1 MGINEVSPSRIAI
14 ASCVLA
20 VANRKGQIVSAK
32 LRIKAKGIEIEW
44 EGEVEFLK
52 SEVPALIASIIEAIG
67 GGAPEESEE
76 SDEGAANTFNGAGPP
91 SRFTTA
97 SAAAKLQARS
107 ATDLFK
113 AALLKLQMS
122 DGVEPASR
130 AQIHDEM
137 KLAPRA
143 YKPSMLGNLSKTI
156 ASLMDQ
162 GEVNEPSTGNF
173 VLSDSTYEQLAQRL
187 KS

>member
-1 MGINEVSPSRIAI
+1 M
-14 ASCVLA
+14 
-20 VANRKGQIVSAK
+20 SAK
-32 LRIKAKGIEIEW
+32 LRIKTKGIEIEW

-52 SEVPALIASIIEAIG
+52 SEVPDLIASIIEAIG
-67 GGAPEESEE
+67 VASPQELDESSEDAPN
-76 SDEGAANTFNGAGPP
+76 AFTGAGAS

-107 ATDLFK
+107 SADLFK

-137 KLAPRA
+137 KAAPRA
-143 YKPSMLGNLSKTI
+143 YKPTMLGNLSKTI
-156 ASLMDQ
+156 AGLMDQ

-173 VLSDSTYEQLAQRL
+173 VLSNSTYEQLSQRL

>member
-1 MGINEVSPSRIAI
+1 
-14 ASCVLA
+14 
-20 VANRKGQIVSAK
+20 VSAK
-32 LRIKAKGIEIEW
+32 LRIKTKGIEIEW

-52 SEVPALIASIIEAIG
+52 SEVPDLIASIIEAIG
-67 GGAPEESEE
+67 GELPEGSEE
-76 SDEGAANTFNGAGPP
+76 SGEGAASAFNGASA
-91 SRFTTA
+91 SRPFTTA
-97 SAAAKLQARS
+97 SAVAKLQARS
-107 ATDLFK
+107 APELFK
-113 AALLKLQMS
+113 AALLKLQLS

-143 YKPSMLGNLSKTI
+143 YKPTMLGNLSKTI
-156 ASLMDQ
+156 AGLMDQ
-162 GEVNEPSTGNF
+162 GELNEPSTGSF

>member
-1 MGINEVSPSRIAI
+1 MGISRKPASRIAI
-14 ASCVLA
+14 ASCV
-20 VANRKGQIVSAK
+20 VAQFANEGATVTAK

-52 SEVPALIASIIEAIG
+52 SEVPDLIASIIEAIG
-67 GGAPEESEE
+67 GGSPEESEE
-76 SDEGAANTFNGAGPP
+76 SGEGAANAFNGASAT

-107 ATDLFK
+107 ATELFK

-122 DGVEPASR
+122 NGVEPASR

-137 KLAPRA
+137 KLAPRT

-156 ASLMDQ
+156 ANLMDQ

-173 VLSDSTYEQLAQRL
+173 VLSDSSYEQLAQRL

>member
-1 MGINEVSPSRIAI
+1 
-14 ASCVLA
+14 
-20 VANRKGQIVSAK
+20 
-32 LRIKAKGIEIEW
+32 
-44 EGEVEFLK
+44 
-52 SEVPALIASIIEAIG
+52 
-67 GGAPEESEE
+67 
-76 SDEGAANTFNGAGPP
+76 
-91 SRFTTA
+91 
-97 SAAAKLQARS
+97 
-107 ATDLFK
+107 LFK

-143 YKPSMLGNLSKTI
+143 HKPSMLGNLSKTI
-156 ASLMDQ
+156 ANLMDQ